1 MTKTQILKP
10 GLQTKLKVSPLAIAL
25 GSGLL
30 LGSSPA
36 PLNLWL
42 LAWVTIAPLW
52 VLVVQQSQPSAQP
65 TTHQRRGLAFF
76 RLPLLWGIGYHGL
89 ALSWITGLHPLTWM
103 GIPWLGSIA
112 ITLLAWGFI
121 TLWGA
126 TLVCSW
132 AGGMGLLHRW
142 WQKRRHPIDSVMSPP
157 AWLRILWGTA
167 LWCGL
172 ETLWS
177 LGALNWT
184 SVSYTQSPTNLAI
197 LHLGQISGS
206 MTVTAAI
213 VAVNGC
219 WAEAWLLRSATT
231 TRKATHQPEAST
243 DRQLLMLGGRWS
255 GAKFYAALAIALLI
269 SLHSIGWHLASQPL
283 VERPAAALK
292 VGIIQGNVPTRIK
305 LFAAGLRQAMTGYTM
320 GYEQLVEQNV
330 DVVLTPEGAL
340 PLIWQGANRDRSALD
355 QAVRARQV
363 PLWLGTLMPQGD
375 RLTQS
380 LITLQGDGEIWGRY
394 NKIKLVPLGEYI
406 PFSSH
411 LGGMLD
417 RLAIG
422 RSNLLAGSD
431 QQQFD
436 TPFGQAAVAICYEIV
451 FPELLRSQVA
461 AGAEFML
468 TVANLDPYSTVL
480 MAQYHA
486 HDVMRAIETD
496 RWVARATNTG
506 YSGIIDPH
514 GTTHW
519 LSQPHTYATHAATIY
534 RRSTQTLYS
543 RWGNWL
549 TLCLGGAAV
558 VAIGIK
564 GRH

>member
-1 MTKTQILKP
+1 MTKTQTLKP
-10 GLQTKLKVSPLAIAL
+10 GFQTKLKVPPAAIAL

-30 LGSSPA
+30 LGLSPA
-36 PLNLWL
+36 PLNLWP
-42 LAWVTIAPLW
+42 LAWVAIAPLW
-52 VLVVQQSQPSAQP
+52 VLVVRRSQAQP
-65 TTHQRRGLAFF
+65 AVSCRPPNFF
-76 RLPLLWGIGYHGL
+76 QVPLLWGIGYHGL
-89 ALSWITGLHPLTWM
+89 ALAWVTGLHPLTWM
-103 GIPWLGSIA
+103 GIPWLSSVA
-112 ITLLAWGFI
+112 ITLFAWGFI

-126 TLVCSW
+126 ALVCGW
-132 AGGMGLLHRW
+132 AGGMGLWQRW
-142 WQKRRHPIDSVMSPP
+142 WLGEVTDRSRAAINQRYGGSG
-157 AWLRILWGTA
+157 WRILVGTA

-177 LGALNWT
+177 FGALNWT
-184 SVSYTQSPTNLAI
+184 SVAYTQSPANGAI

-219 WAEAWLLRSATT
+219 LAEAWLSRPAIAATDQAEPHPRSSAT
-231 TRKATHQPEAST
+231 
-243 DRQLLMLGGRWS
+243 
-255 GAKFYAALAIALLI
+255 FYTAALALLI
-269 SLHSIGWHLASQPL
+269 GLHLMGWSLALQPL
-283 VERPAAALK
+283 VEQPDAALK

-305 LFAAGLRQAMTGYTM
+305 LFAAGLRQAMIGYTTGYQ
-320 GYEQLVEQNV
+320 QLADQRV
-330 DVVLTPEGAL
+330 DVVLTPEGAM
-340 PLIWQGANRDRSALD
+340 PFIWQGQNRDRSDLY
-355 QAVRARQV
+355 QAVRDRQV
-363 PLWLGTLMPQGD
+363 PLWLGTLVPQGD

-380 LITLQGDGEIWGRY
+380 LITLQGDGATLGRY

-406 PFSSH
+406 PFSDH
-411 LGGMLD
+411 FGGILD
-417 RLAIG
+417 RWAIG

-431 QQQFD
+431 YQRFV
-436 TPFGQAAVAICYEIV
+436 TPFGSAAVAICYEIV

-461 AGAEFML
+461 AGAEFIL
-468 TVANLDPYSTVL
+468 TVANLDPYGTEL

-514 GTTHW
+514 GHTAW

-534 RRSTQTLYS
+534 RRQTQTLYN

-549 TLCLGGAAV
+549 TPCLLGAT
-558 VAIGIK
+558 AIGFK
-564 GRH
+564 MRR